1 MSDKGGTK
9 SQHAHNKSL
18 LYSNRPKFKENIREN
33 IYVDKIRTDGIAFEK
48 VDKEQLE
55 KVLAQIR
62 IKAKREVSK
71 QRKIFVISFFI
82 TIVIVLSLNSYLD
95 QKFSQYK
102 DFREA
107 NDSEKYKPMK

>member
-48 VDKEQLE
+48 VDSKQLE

-62 IKAKREVSK
+62 YKAEREVLR
-71 QRKIFVISFFI
+71 QRKIFIISFFI

-95 QKFSQYK
+95 QKFSEYK
-102 DFREA
+102 ELHEV
-107 NDSEKYKPMK
+107 NDSAKYLAE